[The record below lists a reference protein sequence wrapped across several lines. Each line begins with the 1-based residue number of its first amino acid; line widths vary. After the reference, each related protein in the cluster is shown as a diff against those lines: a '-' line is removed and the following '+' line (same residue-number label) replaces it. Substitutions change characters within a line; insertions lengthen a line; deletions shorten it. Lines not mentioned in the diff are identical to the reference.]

1 MQSGEIIDKL
11 REYNKSL
18 SKLKLTQMER
28 AFVDEV
34 EERSYLYR
42 FYLPDIRIPD
52 TLEELRKE
60 QKEFK
65 SLLPMQYTK
74 VCEYLTHIQEY
85 TCNTQLIRMDVR
97 SCKLSNYRER
107 VIHAVGA
114 FYVFYGAGLSMQKL
128 IYGEYKG
135 ILQYYNMAPV
145 IALEVIRENEEV
157 IQYCKDVLTSENNV
171 GFLTRDL
178 IVAIEQSRNQELQ
191 DLLMNL
197 LLAAKL
203 QEGLRQSI
211 LETIDEYRIDYFYR
225 MIDVIQEENLL
236 RYSSVQRSV
245 LTWIGIGYE
254 KAELVFI
261 YSWLILRSLRLHVAM
276 MKKIEKFF
284 FR

>member
-85 TCNTQLIRMDVR
+85 TCIP
-97 SCKLSNYRER
+97 S
-107 VIHAVGA
+107 
-114 FYVFYGAGLSMQKL
+114 
-128 IYGEYKG
+128 
-135 ILQYYNMAPV
+135 
-145 IALEVIRENEEV
+145 
-157 IQYCKDVLTSENNV
+157 
-171 GFLTRDL
+171 
-178 IVAIEQSRNQELQ
+178 
-191 DLLMNL
+191 
-197 LLAAKL
+197 
-203 QEGLRQSI
+203 
-211 LETIDEYRIDYFYR
+211 
-225 MIDVIQEENLL
+225 
-236 RYSSVQRSV
+236 
-245 LTWIGIGYE
+245 
-254 KAELVFI
+254 
-261 YSWLILRSLRLHVAM
+261 
-276 MKKIEKFF
+276 
-284 FR
+284 